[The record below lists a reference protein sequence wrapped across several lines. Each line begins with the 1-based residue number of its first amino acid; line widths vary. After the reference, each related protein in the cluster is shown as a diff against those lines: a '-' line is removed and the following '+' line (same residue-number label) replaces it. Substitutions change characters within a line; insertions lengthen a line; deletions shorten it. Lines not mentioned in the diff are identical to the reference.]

1 MPRRARPL
9 AVLQPGPMGALRWL
23 GRLVGASLRHWYEDG
38 AGQLAAAIA
47 YYGLLSFLPFLLL
60 LGHAA
65 LAMLGRDPVEVREL
79 LASIRVFVPT
89 FDDAAWVQL
98 QDQVERHEAWSLA
111 SFVVLAFL
119 ASRVVYAA
127 HHAVARIFDPD
138 HVPPVVRGL
147 MRAAASIL
155 LTAAA
160 MVLLGL
166 VFVTSSLVQ
175 YVSRSADTAPWLA
188 EALAGTGLVRHVV
201 PTLALFIVGWLAYRH
216 APVRRPTAVH
226 AALGAAVFATGTHLA
241 VVVQAKGV
249 GALIENDL
257 VYGSFVGVV
266 TFVAWTWLVA
276 ALLLLGA
283 EIVAVLEGARES

>member
-1 MPRRARPL
+1 MPRSTRPL
-9 AVLQPGPMGALRWL
+9 TLTPGPLGVLRWL
-23 GRLVGASLRHWYEDG
+23 VRLIAASLKHWYEDS
-38 AGQLAAAIA
+38 AGQLAAGIA

-60 LGHAA
+60 LAHAA

-79 LASIRVFVPT
+79 LGSIRAFLPT
-89 FDDAAWVQL
+89 FDDASWVQL
-98 QDQVERHEAWSLA
+98 QNQVEQHEAWSFA
-111 SFVVLAFL
+111 SFGVLTFL
-119 ASRVVYAA
+119 ASRVVYSA

-138 HVPPVVRGL
+138 HAPAGVRGL

-160 MVLLGL
+160 MILLGL
-166 VFVTSSLVQ
+166 VFVTSSVVQ
-175 YVSRSADTAPWLA
+175 YISRAAATAPWLA
-188 EALAGTGLVRHVV
+188 EALAGTLVVRHVV
-201 PTLALFIVGWLAYRH
+201 PTVALFVVGWLAYRH
-216 APVRRPTAVH
+216 APRRRPTRAH

-241 VVVQAKGV
+241 VVAQAAGV
-249 GALIENDL
+249 GALVENDV

-276 ALLLLGA
+276 ALLLWGA